1 MEKNIFSKFFSLLVT
16 IALLINSIFAPL
28 SFLAD
33 DVLASHATVPADNQ
47 VDKLEGLL
55 FGGDP
60 NTDWTTGNV
69 CGGSRPAPGCYSD
82 GEDVP
87 HHLTFKN
94 LTAAVEYEVDIQ
106 HDYKD
111 APGGLVGYEN
121 FNDFAPFSGITSG
134 ITVAAP
140 VIAGDE
146 SVITYHVS
154 FMAAGGDAEIRWDAL
169 LGPDAHS
176 WSGASLHTRL
186 VGFGGKELPVPVNE
200 LVAPSLGSITVI
212 KDEVPD
218 GSTEFTF
225 LVSGPDPYGANFS
238 LTDGNNVVF
247 PDLLSG
253 EYTITET
260 NSAFPYTTSVSCTNQ
275 ATDNDENITFEL
287 GEDEN
292 VTCTFTNTL
301 IPSTIKVYKETIPQD
316 DGQTPFGVTLY
327 NAAGAIG
334 TEEPLT
340 TSSPVTYNV
349 EPGTYHVN
357 ETSKPDGWDETSN
370 SCQDVFVGQG
380 ETEEC
385 VITNIKLGSIQGRK
399 YYDVNGNGDFD
410 QEEKDA
416 SGDPNRLNDWTIN
429 LYTNLNENPITS
441 LITGHNG
448 NKGQY
453 RFENL
458 LPGTYY
464 VCEILQGGWMQTE
477 PGDGCHEIQVGPGED
492 VTGIQ
497 FGNYE
502 LGSILGYKWNDG
514 DGNISTTA
522 DRDPVEN
529 WVIGLWEDIFGFI
542 GDTTTASDGSYSFTD
557 LLAGNYEVKETMQS
571 DWVSLSPES
580 IIIPLAP
587 GQVSENNDFTNFI
600 LGYISGHKY
609 NDLNGDGDWD
619 KPGEP
624 AVEGWEIYAEYPG
637 GAEYSSTTDS
647 NGLYNFPDLANGTY
661 KVYEKIGENPGWVQT
676 APAGDEYVIDM
687 TSNAVE
693 LNNPN
698 YDFGNKQN
706 PVKIKASK
714 IVCDSED
721 LLPNWGNHGSTIDV
735 NTAQNYVNNNPGC
748 SLVEDWQFQWGGVGS
763 FGAFQTDTSLLGGSW
778 NTFTSADTIEI
789 FDTSNFG
796 GKIEMREVFPNN
808 DYVPFSNAGDVSAE
822 FYCSG
827 DVYNYD
833 NWEWIN
839 NPQYGQTYYCVGFNA
854 LNTGTITIEKDVVPD
869 DASSWNFLVTGPNF
883 YGANFNI
890 GDGGSQLLPNLI
902 VGTYYITETLQS
914 GYHVSDLDC
923 DASDWSVIEEGVASV
938 ELKPGEEV
946 TCSVTNVRDTGDIYG
961 RKWNDLDGDRF
972 WDEGE
977 MTLGGWT
984 INLHENNSGVPG
996 AIIASTQTELSG
1008 QSLGHYNFQNIP
1020 TGTYFVCEELE
1031 PGWEQTYPYP
1041 ENCHQ
1046 ITLEEDDS
1054 SIRRVDFGNLLK
1066 VFDVSI
1072 DKSNDKSGG
1081 AAANDTVTYT
1091 LVTTNNGN
1099 QAIYNVIVTDALP
1112 GGFSYVAGSA
1122 EIDGVPQEPTQSG
1135 GLLSW
1140 NVGTLGLEDPIT
1152 IIYQATIASDI
1163 DQGVYTNL
1171 ATCKGSVK
1179 GLFTSLQVNGDPNHV
1194 GENGLDVEPEAV
1206 ECNIADS
1213 SVPIGINFTYSD
1225 GLRGEVLGAAT
1236 ELPATGNDTNVLIML
1251 LTMLA
1256 LGASLKVVSYNM
1268 AEKKERKNV

>member
-1 MEKNIFSKFFSLLVT
+1 MKKKIFSKFFSLLVILT
-16 IALLINSIFAPL
+16 LLFNSIFAPL

-33 DVLASHATVPADNQ
+33 DVLASHATVPANNQ

-60 NTDWTTGNV
+60 NTDWTPGNV
-69 CGGSRPAPGCYSD
+69 CAGSRPAPGCYSD

-94 LTAAVEYEVDIQ
+94 LVAATEYEVDLQ

-121 FNDFAPFSGITSG
+121 FNDFAPFSGVTGG

-140 VIAGDE
+140 VVAGDE

-154 FMAAGGDAEIRWDAL
+154 FVAVGGDAEIRWDAL
-169 LGPDAHS
+169 LGPDAHD
-176 WSGASLHTRL
+176 WNGASLHARL
-186 VGFGGKELPVPVNE
+186 LGFGKKEIPVPVNE
-200 LVAPSLGSITVI
+200 LVDPSFGSITVV

-218 GSTEFTF
+218 GNTEFTF
-225 LVSGPDPYGANFS
+225 LVNGPDFYGANFS
-238 LTDGNNVVF
+238 LTDGNNVVL

-275 ATDNDENITFEL
+275 VTDNDENITFEL

-327 NAAGAIG
+327 NAVGAIG

-385 VITNIKLGSIQGRK
+385 VITNTKLGSIQGRK

-429 LYTNLNENPITS
+429 LYMNFGEDPVAS
-441 LITGHNG
+441 LLTGHNG

-453 RFENL
+453 RFEDL

-464 VCEILQGGWMQTE
+464 VCEVLQSGWTQTE
-477 PGDGCHEIQVGPGED
+477 PGDGCHEVQVGPGED
-492 VTGIQ
+492 VAGIQ

-557 LLAGNYEVKETMQS
+557 LLAGNYEVKEAMQS
-571 DWVSLSPES
+571 DWVSLSLES
-580 IIIPLAP
+580 IIIPLVP

-624 AVEGWEIYAEYPG
+624 AVEGWEIYAKYPG

-647 NGLYNFPDLANGTY
+647 NGLYNFPDLVNGTY

-693 LNNPN
+693 LDNPN

-706 PVKIKASK
+706 PVKIKAYK
-714 IVCDSED
+714 VVCDSED
-721 LLPNWGNHGSTIDV
+721 LLPNWGNHGSTIDA
-735 NTAQNYVNNNPGC
+735 NTAQNYVNDNPGC
-748 SLVEDWQFQWGGVGS
+748 SLAEDWQFQWGGIGS
-763 FGAFQTDTSLLGGSW
+763 FGVFQTDTSLLSGSW
-778 NTFTSADTIEI
+778 NTFTPADTVEI
-789 FDTSNFG
+789 FDTSNLG
-796 GKIEMREVFPNN
+796 GKIEVREVFPNN

-822 FYCSG
+822 FYCTG

-854 LNTGTITIEKDVVPD
+854 LNKGTITVLKDV
-869 DASSWNFLVTGPNF
+869 DAD
-883 YGANFNI
+883 
-890 GDGGSQLLPNLI
+890 GDGDVDIFGTNRWTWTINGRGDFRTGDTHELLA
-902 VGTYYITETLQS
+902 GTYLIAENQVP
-914 GYHVSDLDC
+914 GYHVTGLDC
-923 DASDWSVIEEGVASV
+923 GREITLSPSESTEVLLD
-938 ELKPGEEV
+938 PGEDI
-946 TCSVTNVRDTGDIYG
+946 TCTFTNTRDTGSIYG
-961 RKWNDLDGDRF
+961 RKWNDENGNGI

-977 MTLGGWT
+977 GTLGDWT
-984 INLHENNSGVPG
+984 IELYENNGGIMGNLV
-996 AIIASTQTELSG
+996 ATTQTTPSG
-1008 QSLGHYNFQNIP
+1008 QSLGHYSFIGVPARN
-1020 TGTYFVCEELE
+1020 YFVCEVVEG
-1031 PGWEQTYPYP
+1031 GWEQIYP
-1041 ENCHQ
+1041 EGCHE
-1046 ITLEEDDS
+1046 ITLEGNDDS
-1054 SIRRVDFGNLLK
+1054 IRGVDFGNLFK

-1072 DKSNDKSGG
+1072 VKTNDKSGG
-1081 AAANDTVTYT
+1081 AAVNDTVTYT

-1099 QAIYNVIVTDALP
+1099 QAIYDVIITDALP
-1112 GGFSYVAGSA
+1112 GGFSYVIGSA
-1122 EIDGVPQEPTQSG
+1122 EVDGIPQEPTQPG

-1152 IIYQATIASDI
+1152 IVYQATIASDI

-1171 ATCKGSVK
+1171 ATCKGIAGKTLTV
-1179 GLFTSLQVNGDPNHV
+1179 VW
-1194 GENGLDVEPEAV
+1194 ENGVLAVAEPNGETEPV
-1206 ECNIADS
+1206 TIWCNIADS

-1236 ELPATGNDTNVLIML
+1236 ELPATGNDTKVLIML

-1268 AEKKERKNV
+1268 AEEKERKNA